1 MKALCHIN
9 RISVEKI
16 LIDRASNVKT
26 ITMPIQRTI
35 YVKGKKHS
43 MKMLQSIFLHHAECI
58 TTGKISEFEFHVSF
72 ELKSFFLAA
81 KISWTMLRENSKRRK
96 YSTLECQWWKWH
108 GGKKTDAVVEYVM
121 RTERTFIFIV
131 CTMTTTIAQTT
142 YFLIFFGFFLFFVAL
157 DFLRIRSDS
166 HTFQNI
172 VFNCKEFHGCDKRI
186 IRHENANKN
195 MSQFHEV
202 RSCFLT
208 LQWQIIIW
216 DKKQSCN
223 ERKNREWERVR
234 KKREHLN
241 IFL

>member
-1 MKALCHIN
+1 MHYYGQNLRI
-9 RISVEKI
+9 RISRVIWIEI
-16 LIDRASNVKT
+16 FLSCCQNQLNYAPWEFQTEEIFDARMSV
-26 ITMPIQRTI
+26 
-35 YVKGKKHS
+35 
-43 MKMLQSIFLHHAECI
+43 MKM
-58 TTGKISEFEFHVSF
+58 T
-72 ELKSFFLAA
+72 
-81 KISWTMLRENSKRRK
+81 
-96 YSTLECQWWKWH
+96 WWK
-108 GGKKTDAVVEYVM
+108 KNDAVVEYVM
-121 RTERTFIFIV
+121 RGERTFIFIV

-142 YFLIFFGFFLFFVAL
+142 YFLIFFGLFSFFMAL
-157 DFLRIRSDS
+157 DFLLSDS

-186 IRHENANKN
+186 IRHKNTNKN

-223 ERKNREWERVR
+223 ERTNREWERVR